1 MRLERK
7 NKVVILKYRVVFEE
21 LSQAEQELNAGSNS
35 LTSHLNFFR
44 DSLSDKSPGQV
55 ASFNKTFFV
64 KEDKKINTK
73 VDTDTSDEADLTTQE
88 ASHGPTAKLSSHP
101 RWAKKLYK
109 QIATSTHPDKTDQ
122 IKIDSFKKKLSEAYM
137 LAVDSY
143 NSGEYC
149 NLLMIAADLDIQF
162 DQELI
167 KAHVQPAIKEY
178 RSKLIAVT
186 ALPGYVWYHIPEKN
200 KKESL
205 RDHLQKMGF
214 IFTDGEIEEA
224 IRTVREKNKRKRG
237 TRPVKTGR
245 MKLR

>member
-21 LSQAEQELNAGSNS
+21 LNQAEQELNAGSNS

-44 DSLSDKSPGQV
+44 DGLSDKSPGQI
-55 ASFNKTFFV
+55 ANFNKTFFV
-64 KEDKKINTK
+64 KEDKKINASA
-73 VDTDTSDEADLTTQE
+73 SDEADLTTQG
-88 ASHGPTAKLSSHP
+88 ANHGPTPKLSSHP

-109 QIATSTHPDKTDQ
+109 QIATATHPDKTDQ

-143 NSGEYC
+143 NTGEYC

-167 KAHVQPAIKEY
+167 KTHIQPAIKKY

-186 ALPGYVWYHIPEKN
+186 SLPGYVWYHIPEEN
-200 KKESL
+200 KKASL
-205 RDHLQKMGF
+205 KDHLQKMGF

-224 IRTVREKNKRKRG
+224 IRTVRAKNKRKRG
-237 TRPVKTGR
+237 TRPVKSGR